1 MTLEELLW
9 LTNDNTIIELY
20 DSNQEKLG
28 EYDGK
33 NSIDENYNDYPI
45 TDIFVEGNK
54 LCVKIETEGD

>member
-9 LTNDNTIIELY
+9 ITNDSTVIELY

-33 NSIDENYNDYPI
+33 NSIDENYNDYLVA
-45 TDIFVEGNK
+45 DIFVEGNK
-54 LCVKIETEGD
+54 LCIEIEGD